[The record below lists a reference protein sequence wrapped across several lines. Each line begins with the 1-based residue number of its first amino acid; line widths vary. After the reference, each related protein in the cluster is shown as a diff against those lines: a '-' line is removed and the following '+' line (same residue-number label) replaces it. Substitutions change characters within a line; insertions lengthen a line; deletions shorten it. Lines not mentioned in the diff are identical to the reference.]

1 MRFLKTFALAGI
13 PFGLA
18 MGVVNGLRQ
27 GWKSGLGSGV
37 AAGILFGALITF
49 FIMRQARRFEQLRPK
64 YEPEGIV
71 LDAPA
76 NLGGAGGWLILTKK
90 RLVFEPHK
98 LNVGAKH
105 VSVPLEKISEVRPAT
120 GKLVRRFE
128 VVVPGATHSFLVENR
143 EQWLAAFTPLL
154 AVTAKSA
161 GDKS

>member
-1 MRFLKTFALAGI
+1 MRFIKTFALAGI

-27 GWKSGLGSGV
+27 GWKSGLGSGI
-37 AAGILFGALITF
+37 AAGILFGFLLAF
-49 FIMRQARRFEQLRPK
+49 FLKRQAQRFEQLRPK

-76 NLGGAGGWLILTKK
+76 NLGGVGGWLFLTKQ

-98 LNVGAKH
+98 LNLGGKRTDVKLGD
-105 VSVPLEKISEVRPAT
+105 IQEVRPGA

-143 EQWLAAFTPLL
+143 DQWLAAFTPLL
-154 AVTAKSA
+154 AVTSTA
-161 GDKS
+161 GA